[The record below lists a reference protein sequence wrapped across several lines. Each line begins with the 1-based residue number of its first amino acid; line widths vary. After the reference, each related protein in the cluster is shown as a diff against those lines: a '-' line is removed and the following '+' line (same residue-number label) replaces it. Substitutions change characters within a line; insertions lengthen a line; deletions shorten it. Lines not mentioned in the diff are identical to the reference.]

1 MQSSR
6 RKGYGDERKK
16 IEEKRRAEGWKTAR
30 RKVEHEMCPE
40 VCPTVFISPLGDIVQ
55 SIQSSSNPQAISSC
69 VCMLSFRWIV
79 VEFGEKNSQ
88 PGRT

>member
-16 IEEKRRAEGWKTAR
+16 NLKGRAEGWKTAR
-30 RKVEHEMCPE
+30 RKVEHEMCLE
-40 VCPTVFISPLGDIVQ
+40 VCPTVFISHLGDIVQ
-55 SIQSSSNPQAISSC
+55 SIQSSFNPQAMSSC

-79 VEFGEKNSQ
+79 VKFGEKKSH